1 MNQNKRPVHSI
12 CFGLLAI
19 CFLVLLLPIFS
30 QAAYEK
36 TVMIDGVR
44 YDLDPSGTA
53 EASLEYLPYEPDI
66 DGKPRTEVTIHDEIT
81 YEGKTFTVRFID
93 ECSGSLRETISSYP
107 SYDKYPSYYQKH
119 LRKITFEAGIDW
131 LGLAFAN
138 YRNLEE
144 VIIENPKALHSHFI
158 PFYNCPKLKDI
169 YIPADVDYIPLLRG
183 CPDTNVTF
191 APDHPKYKTIGGDVY
206 SKDGKWLYNVPEGS
220 KNYTVKKSVKFIG
233 TSAFYGNNNIRHIK
247 IPSSVKR
254 IYHYSFG
261 DMKNLKSVKIGK
273 NVKEIGDSA
282 FRRSTK
288 LKSLTFPKSVRILWG
303 GFGGKSLCKLKT
315 LYIKAPKLKAIHAW
329 GLPNT
334 CKVYVVNSRVRNQIR
349 KAGFKGRI
357 ITKR

>member
-1 MNQNKRPVHSI
+1 MNQNKKPVHSL

-19 CFLVLLLPIFS
+19 CFLVLLLPVFS
-30 QAAYEK
+30 QAEEIK

-44 YDLDPSGTA
+44 YDLEPGETA
-53 EASLEYLPYEPDI
+53 EASLEYLPYEPNI

-81 YEGKTFTVRFID
+81 YEGKTYKVRFFD
-93 ECSGSLRETISSYP
+93 EYAGNMKEVVSGHP
-107 SYDKYPSYYQKH
+107 SHLKHPDYYQKH
-119 LRKITFEAGIDW
+119 LRKLTIEAGINH

-138 YRNLEE
+138 YQNLEE
-144 VIIENPKALHSHFI
+144 VVLENPADLSRKTI

-169 YIPADVDYIPLLRG
+169 YVPADADYVPLLRG

-191 APDHPKYKTIGGDVY
+191 APDHPKYKTIDGDIY
-206 SKDGKWLYNVPEGS
+206 SKDGKWLYDVPKGS
-220 KNYTVKKSVKFIG
+220 KNYTVNKSVKFIRYA
-233 TSAFYGNNNIRHIK
+233 AFYGNTTIRHVK

-254 IYHYSFG
+254 IYGSAFG
-261 DMKNLKSVKIGK
+261 DMKNLKSIKIGK
-273 NVKEIGDSA
+273 NVKEIGESA

-288 LKSLTFPKSVRILWG
+288 LKSLTLPKSVRILWG
-303 GFGGKSLCKLKT
+303 RFGGKSLCKLKT
-315 LYIKAPKLKAIHAW
+315 LYVKAPKLKAIHAW

-357 ITKR
+357 IVKR